1 MAVQISKKRKVR
13 SRGPDARSC
22 GAARARSFSGGR
34 REARGSFLF
43 PWRRAAWGSRGP
55 RMEVD
60 GAQARAGPAQY
71 GGDGLDGEQR

>member
-13 SRGPDARSC
+13 SRGPA
-22 GAARARSFSGGR
+22 ARSFSGGR

-43 PWRRAAWGSRGP
+43 PWRRVAWGSRGP